1 MDACLNKME
10 PRKFHSS
17 YKQGDVM
24 HKGMLYPYPECA
36 EGMSLMHTF
45 GYVYYTLCGHSSVV
59 QLLGSSEDLIL

>member
-36 EGMSLMHTF
+36 EGCP
-45 GYVYYTLCGHSSVV
+45 LCT
-59 QLLGSSEDLIL
+59 LLGMCIILCVGIRL

>member
-24 HKGMLYPYPECA
+24 HNGMLYLYPECA
-36 EGMSLMHTF
+36 EGCP
-45 GYVYYTLCGHSSVV
+45 LCT
-59 QLLGSSEDLIL
+59 LLGMCIILCVGIRL